1 MSLGSWRRGVDAS
14 AGRPSALAVVGGGRG
29 ESARVAAPLASAVQ
43 RPTGRGAGGETVT
56 VAVTVTARRGEGREG
71 CGARGGAAPRGRA
84 GGGRRGRVG
93 EGGRRRRRE
102 GCVRGSLERAD
113 AGAPRIV
120 AEPRGARRRSR
131 ASRGRR
137 LQRMCSASIALLPR
151 QSAAGTHA
159 GAGALG
165 PRWRG
170 EDGWRVAERRRW
182 ESPGRRER
190 RGRGRGPG
198 EGREVAGG
206 GRCGSHRAAP
216 AAPTGGDRSPGPPGG
231 TPRQSRRRF
240 FGRRLGPHR
249 RRQRPSAQRLRR
261 RGPAP
266 RDDNAL
272 RSGESH
278 RHSRRSAARQRR
290 LADERRPRQP
300 PPPHAAPPKL
310 LLTRPAR
317 RRMPSKDVDSD
328 GGGGG
333 VEEAAGRRRR
343 R

>member
-1 MSLGSWRRGVDAS
+1 MSLGGGGWKQARGVH
-14 AGRPSALAVVGGGRG
+14 RPWRWWGGRG

-231 TPRQSRRRF
+231 TPRQSRQRF